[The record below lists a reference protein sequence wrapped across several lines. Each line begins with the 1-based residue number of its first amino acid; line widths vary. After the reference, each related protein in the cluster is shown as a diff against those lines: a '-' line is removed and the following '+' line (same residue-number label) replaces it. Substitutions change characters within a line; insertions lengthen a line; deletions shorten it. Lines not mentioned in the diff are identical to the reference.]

1 MLNQKLSAYKNRS
14 LHTFIFIITSEDI
27 IFIIAYKMLLFQL
40 KLQWKGE
47 VKKKRALRD
56 DE

>member
-47 VKKKRALRD
+47 VKKTALRD